1 MGPSGP
7 WGGWVGSGEIVRE
20 FEAGLR
26 ELGWVY
32 FQHLSLIMSQSPSS
46 ATSSL
51 AAQPRALVKL
61 QNGVDQRA
69 QRLEVDSGPLTASVL
84 GQVAHLL

>member
-1 MGPSGP
+1 M
-7 WGGWVGSGEIVRE
+7 GSGEIVRE

-32 FQHLSLIMSQSPSS
+32 FQHLSLIMSQSQSS

-51 AAQPRALVKL
+51 AEQPRALVKL

-69 QRLEVDSGPLTASVL
+69 QRLEVGLGP
-84 GQVAHLL
+84 